1 MNTYDLEKIA
11 RDLLKKH
18 EEPFTAMANMGPVI
32 EKHDL
37 TGDQIYTVCDMILDV
52 ASGVPI

>member
-1 MNTYDLEKIA
+1 MNIYDLEKIA

-18 EEPFTAMANMGPVI
+18 EDPFDAMANLAPVV

-37 TGDQIYTVCDMILDV
+37 TGDQIYTVCDMIVDI
-52 ASGVPI
+52 ASGVPL